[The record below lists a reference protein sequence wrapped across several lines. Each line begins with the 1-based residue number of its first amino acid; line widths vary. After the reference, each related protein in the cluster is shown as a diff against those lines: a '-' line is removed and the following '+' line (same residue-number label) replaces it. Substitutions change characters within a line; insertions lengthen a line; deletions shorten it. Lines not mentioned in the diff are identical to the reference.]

1 MKKSEAVVQSIRP
14 PGRMPVISGRVHE
27 SLHRKIQEAAKA
39 SGRTMSEELAAL
51 ATEALRY
58 RDLFGGPTVRRPVE
72 ALSLAFVNAGGRA
85 AREGIQDWTTDLDCR
100 RDAVLSV
107 CGMLITEFLSRD
119 PEDQVLVVES
129 LKGRVW
135 TAIVNKLNRKEGEGQ

>member
-1 MKKSEAVVQSIRP
+1 VKKSEAVVQSIRP

-51 ATEALRY
+51 ATEAFQY
-58 RDLFGGPTVRRPVE
+58 RDRFGDPAVRLIVE
-72 ALSLAFVNAGGRA
+72 RLAIAFINAGGRA

-107 CGMLITEFLSRD
+107 CGMLITEFLSRN